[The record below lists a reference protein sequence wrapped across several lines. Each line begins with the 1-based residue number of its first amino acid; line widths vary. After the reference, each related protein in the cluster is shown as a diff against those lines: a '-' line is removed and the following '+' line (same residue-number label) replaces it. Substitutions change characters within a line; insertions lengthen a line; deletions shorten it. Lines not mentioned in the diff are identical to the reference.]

1 MLPLGLVLAAL
12 IGAIVGLLGGGGAA
26 LGVPLF
32 RYVFAQDA
40 HTAIASALLMV
51 AVTSAAAIV
60 PHARAGRVQLGVAA
74 WFGSA
79 SLVGAYAG
87 GRVARHLP
95 GELLLIG
102 FALLM
107 VVTAATMLWPRPA
120 TTAPSPARVAGWAL
134 APIGLVVGAIAGL
147 VGAGGGFLTVPV
159 LTGLAGVDI
168 TVAIGTSVLIT
179 CATSLAGF
187 AGAIAG
193 VTLDRV
199 LVAESIGCAVV
210 GAVAGAL
217 GSGRVPRVRLRQA
230 FGWLVLVIAVVV
242 LAREL

>member
-1 MLPLGLVLAAL
+1 MLPLGLGLAAL

-102 FALLM
+102 FALL
-107 VVTAATMLWPRPA
+107 VLPISLGSTALVMLFNRGLWAPA
-120 TTAPSPARVAGWAL
+120 LARVL
-134 APIGLVVGAIAGL
+134 
-147 VGAGGGFLTVPV
+147 
-159 LTGLAGVDI
+159 D
-168 TVAIGTSVLIT
+168 
-179 CATSLAGF
+179 TSLRYS
-187 AGAIAG
+187 
-193 VTLDRV
+193 LDKTSREV
-199 LVAESIGCAVV
+199 LFLPLPEAC
-210 GAVAGAL
+210 
-217 GSGRVPRVRLRQA
+217 
-230 FGWLVLVIAVVV
+230 
-242 LAREL
+242 